1 MRQAAAQYQR
11 TSAAS
16 LAGRPT
22 ECAAF
27 NMVIRDLAA
36 CSPGPTRVA
45 ALGRNHTLWSV
56 LVKDLS
62 VADNALPEG
71 LKANLMRLGFWSMRY
86 STLAMLRDLSL
97 QPLIDV
103 NRDVLEGL
111 LAQQTAP
118 ASAGAPRGTPNLPI

>member
-11 TSAAS
+11 TSATS

-27 NMVIRDLAA
+27 NMVIRDLSE
-36 CSPGPTRVA
+36 CTPGPTRLA
-45 ALGRNHTLWSV
+45 ALGRNHALWSL

-62 VADNALPEG
+62 LGDNALPEG
-71 LKANLMRLGFWSMRY
+71 LKASLIRLGLWSMRY

-97 QPLIDV
+97 QPLIEV
-103 NRDVLEGL
+103 NRNLLEGL
-111 LAQQTAP
+111 LAQQSTP
-118 ASAGAPRGTPNLPI
+118 AAAGAPATAPSRPV